1 MIEDRFAADAPTQT
15 SASSSS
21 FYFLD
26 LPQSGQSYSHYQPSQ
41 PTFVASSAQ
50 PLDVHAIRRDF
61 PILQERVNGRP
72 LVWFDNAATTQN
84 RRV

>member
-1 MIEDRFAADAPTQT
+1 MDKVIVTINHHNP
-15 SASSSS
+15 
-21 FYFLD
+21 L
-26 LPQSGQSYSHYQPSQ
+26 
-41 PTFVASSAQ
+41 FVASRAQ

-84 RRV
+84 RSV